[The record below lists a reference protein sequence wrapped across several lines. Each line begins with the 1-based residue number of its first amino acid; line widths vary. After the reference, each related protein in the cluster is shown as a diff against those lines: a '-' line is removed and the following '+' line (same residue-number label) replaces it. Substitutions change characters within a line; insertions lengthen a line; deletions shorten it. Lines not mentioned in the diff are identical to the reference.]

1 MTRRLLPAALIA
13 VLGLAV
19 AACGND
25 GAGGGL
31 RAEVGD
37 VVEVHYDGTLDDGS
51 TFDSSRDRGAAFS
64 FTIGSAGVIAGF
76 DAAVRGLGAGDTVTV
91 RIPPEDA
98 YGMPSDTNIFEV
110 PIAPGQEDVAVGDE
124 VTLSNGRPGVVV
136 EVKPDSVVVDA
147 NHELAGQALTF
158 DIEVLSITRPT
169 S

>member
-1 MTRRLLPAALIA
+1 
-13 VLGLAV
+13 
-19 AACGND
+19 
-25 GAGGGL
+25 
-31 RAEVGD
+31 
-37 VVEVHYDGTLDDGS
+37 
-51 TFDSSRDRGAAFS
+51 
-64 FTIGSAGVIAGF
+64 
-76 DAAVRGLGAGDTVTV
+76 
-91 RIPPEDA
+91 
-98 YGMPSDTNIFEV
+98 MPSDTNIFEV